1 LGGLYGGGFGGA
13 GSINYGPL
21 MARGNV
27 LGVRAMTIE
36 PEPQIIE
43 LRGAEALLMHHLWGT
58 NGLVLEVELAL
69 APTHAWQENI
79 VTFSEFDGAL
89 EFANAV
95 AHAPGITKKE
105 VCFFASPVPDYM
117 TQLGNHLSPGC
128 HAVLLLVAPTSEVAM
143 LELAAQHGGS
153 VTYRK
158 TAEEVR
164 ASNRTLLEYT
174 WNHTTLN
181 ALKVDKTLTYLQ
193 SSFTAGEHLA
203 QVRKMEGLLG
213 GLNGEVLMHA
223 EFIRGLDGLTTCTA
237 LQLVRYTTEARLNE
251 IIQIFRDNGVR
262 INNPH
267 TFIIEDGKAGGAL
280 PQDVLDMKK
289 RFDPAGLLNPGK
301 MRSWAGAGATA

>member
-1 LGGLYGGGFGGA
+1 
-13 GSINYGPL
+13 
-21 MARGNV
+21 
-27 LGVRAMTIE
+27 
-36 PEPQIIE
+36 
-43 LRGAEALLMHHLWGT
+43 
-58 NGLVLEVELAL
+58 
-69 APTHAWQENI
+69 
-79 VTFSEFDGAL
+79 
-89 EFANAV
+89 
-95 AHAPGITKKE
+95 
-105 VCFFASPVPDYM
+105 
-117 TQLGNHLSPGC
+117 
-128 HAVLLLVAPTSEVAM
+128 M
-143 LELAAQHGGS
+143 LELAAQHGGT

-158 TAEEVR
+158 TADEVR

-181 ALKVDKTLTYLQ
+181 AMKVDKTLTYLQ
-193 SSFTAGEHLA
+193 SAFTAGQHLA
-203 QVRKMEGLLG
+203 QVRKMEQLLG

-267 TFIIEDGKAGGAL
+267 TFIIEDGKAGGTL

-301 MRSWAGAGATA
+301 MRSWAGAAA